1 MAMSDTADKVRFD
14 LASGSVRAGEGERLV
29 LMPCSVLEQLG
40 KSAGVD
46 VACGLSRAM
55 GAAIGMA
62 VVAHFGSSD
71 AVRTASLETVIHALG
86 SELAVSGWG
95 AASLERWGRAMVM
108 VVEHAPVEDGRY
120 IAAILEGA
128 LREATGRTV
137 HCLPLGAHGGAGPA
151 RILVASDRTVGRA
164 RGWLAEGVAW
174 GDVLVRLQST
184 GGPS

>member
-1 MAMSDTADKVRFD
+1 MSDTADKVRFD

-29 LMPCSVLEQLG
+29 LLPCSVLEQLG

-55 GAAIGMA
+55 GATIGMA
-62 VVAHFGSSD
+62 VVAQFGSSE
-71 AVRTASLETVIHALG
+71 AVRAASLETVIHALG
-86 SELAVSGWG
+86 SELAVAGWG

-108 VVEHAPVEDGRY
+108 VVDHAPVEDGRY
-120 IAAILEGA
+120 VAAILEGA

-137 HCLPLGAHGGAGPA
+137 HCLPLGGSGPA
-151 RILVASDRTVGRA
+151 RILVAGDQAIGRA

-174 GDVLVRLQST
+174 GDVLVRLQSS